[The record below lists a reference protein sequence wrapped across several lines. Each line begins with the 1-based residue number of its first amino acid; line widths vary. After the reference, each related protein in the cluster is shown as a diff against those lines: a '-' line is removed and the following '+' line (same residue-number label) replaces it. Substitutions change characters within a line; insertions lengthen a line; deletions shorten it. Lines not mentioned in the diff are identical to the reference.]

1 MHRRLVHHASSCLLA
16 GLLVP
21 LATTGCALIHPG
33 GTHFT
38 ADTLPESLL
47 APAYDNPRTVQWTNI
62 AMPAVDSQAIAAGD
76 ELRVTIAAGLTTD
89 SKVSWPVRVNART
102 GLATMPGIGTLPL
115 VGLTLEEAEAAVTAA
130 CINRGL
136 FWSPNVT
143 VTMGQKFKNRVMVL
157 GGVKEPGIYD
167 LPRDRSSLLTAIHAA
182 GGLSG
187 DAGSNI
193 EIKSKAE
200 GAANGEPGKS
210 GVRTAGFSLTTG
222 RDTSDQIIRINLV
235 EDSRIGSTGHYIP
248 DGATLMIE
256 KRDPEPIHVMGLVK
270 KPNRY
275 DFPYD
280 REVRVL
286 DAIAL
291 AGGLS
296 STIADKVYV
305 IRPLP
310 EGNGQTAVIEISLHE
325 AKRDA
330 SRNIR
335 LGPRDLVTVEHTP
348 ATVMLEL
355 VKIVRFGLGASLTP
369 LF

>member
-1 MHRRLVHHASSCLLA
+1 MRRRLVHHALSCLLA

-21 LATTGCALIHPG
+21 LATTGCALINPG

-47 APAYDNPRTVQWTNI
+47 APSYDNPRTVQWTNI
-62 AMPAVDSQAIAAGD
+62 AMPAVDSQTIAAGD
-76 ELRVTIAAGLTTD
+76 VLRVTIASGLTTD
-89 SKVSWPVRVNART
+89 SKVSWPIRVNARS

-115 VGLTLEEAEAAVTAA
+115 AGVTLEGAEVAVAAA

-136 FWSPNVT
+136 FWTPNVT
-143 VTMGQKFKNRVMVL
+143 VTMDQKFKNRVMVL
-157 GGVKEPGIYD
+157 GGVKEPGVYD
-167 LPRDRSSLLTAIHAA
+167 LPRDRSSLLAAIYAA
-182 GGLSG
+182 GGLAG
-187 DAGSNI
+187 DAGSNV

-200 GAANGEPGKS
+200 ETGTDEPAKTGI
-210 GVRTAGFSLTTG
+210 RTAGYSLSATTVA
-222 RDTSDQIIRINLV
+222 SDQVLRINLV
-235 EDSRIGSTGHYIP
+235 EASRTESTGHYIP
-248 DGATLMIE
+248 DGATVMIE

-275 DFPYD
+275 SFPFD

-296 STIADKVYV
+296 STLADKVYV

-310 EGNGQTAVIEISLHE
+310 DESGQTAVIEISLSE

-335 LGPRDLVTVEHTP
+335 LGPRDLVTIEHTP
-348 ATVMLEL
+348 ATVLLEL

-369 LF
+369 LL